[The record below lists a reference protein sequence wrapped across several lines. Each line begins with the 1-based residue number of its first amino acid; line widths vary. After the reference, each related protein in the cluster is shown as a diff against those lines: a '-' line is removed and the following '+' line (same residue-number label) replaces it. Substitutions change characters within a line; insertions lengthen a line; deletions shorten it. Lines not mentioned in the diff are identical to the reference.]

1 MRKTSLPGPVATR
14 RTVLAGVAA
23 AGVIAG
29 FPGIVRAQSKTI
41 VTTLFGG
48 IYEERYR
55 KHVLAPFE
63 QKHNVKFV
71 IKYGSPNEWL
81 TSAMVNKD
89 NPEIDLPF
97 LSLPLAMKAITI
109 PGIFIDLT
117 PAMIPNLKDVAPNFY
132 DVYDK
137 KAVGFNYIDSA
148 LMYRTDKVS
157 QPPASWKDLWDPRFK
172 NQLLMPDVSGGSF
185 HEMVVIASLMHGGT
199 ETNLEP
205 GFQALKALKPNVAR
219 WFKSPNEVNA
229 LIERGEGTVA
239 MFASTRAYA
248 IQAAGVPVGYTVPK
262 EGAPVGVLS
271 YHVPINAKNRDL
283 LLEFI
288 NFALEV
294 GPQTAFGNEMESG
307 MVNTK
312 VKLDPKVAAKVA
324 PVGSLIRLDWKKIEP
339 QMSQMAERF
348 QREIT
353 AS

>member
-55 KHVLAPFE
+55 KHVLTPFE
-63 QKHNVKFV
+63 QKHNVKFA

-172 NQLLMPDVSGGSF
+172 GQLLMPDVSGGSF

-239 MFASTRAYA
+239 MFAGTRAYA

-312 VKLDPKVAAKVA
+312 VKLDPKVAAKVS
-324 PVGSLIRLDWKKIEP
+324 PVEKLIRLDWKKIEP

-353 AS
+353 A